1 MKVVRLLTFFGGL
14 TGLLM
19 ACLLALQPAWAQ
31 QTRRTTI
38 VGQLPLPD
46 GEVEQFGAVLAKDS
60 PLTGCVSGAVDALRE
75 DGILDQI
82 NQEWLAQ
89 QGAPELS

>member
-1 MKVVRLLTFFGGL
+1 VLA
-14 TGLLM
+14 TGS
-19 ACLLALQPAWAQ
+19 
-31 QTRRTTI
+31 
-38 VGQLPLPD
+38 PLPD
-46 GEVEQFGAVLAKDS
+46 CIS
-60 PLTGCVSGAVDALRE
+60 RAVDARRE

>member
-1 MKVVRLLTFFGGL
+1 MAMRLSTLFL
-14 TGLLM
+14 
-19 ACLLALQPAWAQ
+19 
-31 QTRRTTI
+31 RT
-38 VGQLPLPD
+38 
-46 GEVEQFGAVLAKDS
+46 
-60 PLTGCVSGAVDALRE
+60 LRE

>member
-1 MKVVRLLTFFGGL
+1 
-14 TGLLM
+14 
-19 ACLLALQPAWAQ
+19 
-31 QTRRTTI
+31 
-38 VGQLPLPD
+38 
-46 GEVEQFGAVLAKDS
+46 VLAKDS
-60 PLTGCVSGAVDALRE
+60 PLTDCVSSAVDALRE

>member
-1 MKVVRLLTFFGGL
+1 MTAVQLDDGL
-14 TGLLM
+14 
-19 ACLLALQPAWAQ
+19 
-31 QTRRTTI
+31 I
-38 VGQLPLPD
+38 VGQLPLPE
-46 GEVEQFGAVLAKDS
+46 GEPEQFGAVLAKDS

-82 NQEWLAQ
+82 AQEWLAQ

>member
-1 MKVVRLLTFFGGL
+1 M
-14 TGLLM
+14 
-19 ACLLALQPAWAQ
+19 
-31 QTRRTTI
+31 I

-46 GEVEQFGAVLAKDS
+46 GESEQFGAVLGKGS
-60 PLTGCVSGAVDALRE
+60 PLTDCVSGAVDTLRE
-75 DGILDQI
+75 DGVLDQI

>member
-1 MKVVRLLTFFGGL
+1 MLG
-14 TGLLM
+14 
-19 ACLLALQPAWAQ
+19 
-31 QTRRTTI
+31 
-38 VGQLPLPD
+38 
-46 GEVEQFGAVLAKDS
+46 KDS
-60 PLTGCVSGAVDALRE
+60 PITDCVSGAVDALRE